1 MLSLQQLR
9 TPLTRAQATARVVEW
24 LKDLGFE
31 TTGWAD
37 GRIQKTLVM
46 LVGTLAADLSEVVK
60 ALAEF
65 GFNDYASGD
74 PLNEFS
80 WSRYR
85 NRKAV
90 AEHATG
96 PMTLTSTASVPYT
109 IQPGQLLAATGLGV
123 QFRNVDGGTLS
134 AGSTASPS
142 ALQLTWRA
150 LLAGAAGN
158 VQRNSVSR
166 LLTPLAGVT
175 IANDVGDPWYT
186 TAGRDEESD
195 SSIQRRNATKWSR
208 LTVELV
214 AESYENIVREAGAL
228 KVKVHDDN
236 PRGPGTIDIYCA
248 GDAEQLGASDMEAIQ
263 LALSKAAFQTDS
275 AWPPAPDSRAAAVH
289 PTPQELGIV
298 ATLYHDPNFS
308 GAAIVA
314 AAEEALEDFLRR
326 TPLGGWSYASGLQ
339 SVIVPEDISN
349 LLKEIE
355 GIETVVLA
363 SPSAPVGVGA
373 LNLVVR
379 NEGLAPWTL
388 TAVPVTA

>member
-9 TPLTRAQATARVVEW
+9 TPFTRAQATARVVEW

-46 LVGTLAADLSEVVK
+46 LLGVLAADFSEVVK

-90 AEHATG
+90 AEHTTG

-109 IQPGQLLAATGLGV
+109 IQPGQLLAATSSGV
-123 QFRNVDGGTLS
+123 QFRNVDGGTLP

-142 ALQLTWRA
+142 TLQLTWRA
-150 LLAGAAGN
+150 LLAGASSN
-158 VQRNSVSR
+158 VQSNAVNR

-263 LALSKAAFQTDS
+263 LALSKAAFQTDPN
-275 AWPPAPDSRAAAVH
+275 WPPSPDSRAAAVS
-289 PTPQELGIV
+289 PTPQPLGIT
-298 ATLYHDPNFS
+298 ATLYHDPNVPGVS
-308 GAAIVA
+308 IVA
-314 AAEEALEDFLRR
+314 AARDALEDFLRR
-326 TPLGGWSYASGLQ
+326 TPIGGWSYASGLQ
-339 SVIVPEDISN
+339 NVIVPEDISS
-349 LLKEIE
+349 LLTEIE
-355 GIETVVLA
+355 GIETVVLT
-363 SPSAPVGVGA
+363 SPSAPVGVGT

-379 NEGLAPWTL
+379 NEGVAPWTM

>member
-9 TPLTRAQATARVVEW
+9 SPLTRTQATARVLEW

-85 NRKAV
+85 NRKAA
-90 AEHATG
+90 AEHTTG
-96 PMTLTSTASVPYT
+96 PMRLTSTASVPYT
-109 IQPGQLLAATGLGV
+109 IQPGQLLAATSSGV
-123 QFRNVDGGTLS
+123 QFRNVDGGTLP

-142 ALQLTWRA
+142 TLQLTWRA
-150 LLAGAAGN
+150 LLAGASSN
-158 VQRNSVSR
+158 VQSSTVNR

-195 SSIQRRNATKWSR
+195 ASIRSRNATKWAR

-248 GDAEQLGASDMEAIQ
+248 GDAGLLGTADMAAIQ
-263 LALSKAAFQTDS
+263 LALSKAAFQTDDE
-275 AWPPAPDSRAAAVH
+275 WPPASDSRAAAVH
-289 PTPQELGIV
+289 PTPQALGIT
-298 ATLYHDPNFS
+298 ATLYHDPNVS
-308 GAAIVA
+308 GVAIVT

-326 TPLGGWSYASGLQ
+326 TPIGGWSYASGLQ
-339 SVIVPEDISN
+339 HVIVPEDIVE

-373 LNLVVR
+373 LNLVTR
-379 NEGLAPWTL
+379 GDWQL